1 MSRSVVHRM
10 ARCLAVLL
18 ALALVAAR
26 AQAQGGTIEGKITD
40 SAGTA
45 LSGVTIT
52 VDQSTVHATSSAAGK
67 YTLSGLAA
75 GTHVIHARIIRFV
88 PASAT
93 VVVIGDKVVE
103 QNFTLA
109 HTVTQLAPV
118 DVVVGS
124 HGAHQTPTDLAVP
137 VDVYGSAVIA
147 QQGSTETG
155 MVLAALN
162 PSINF
167 PTQSAT
173 DANDIVRP
181 FTLRGLSPDHTLV
194 LINGWRQHQTALLN
208 TFPYGSAAGSS
219 GVDLNAIPSSAIERV
234 EVLRDGASSQYG
246 SDAIAGVVNIVM
258 RDGVFDP
265 FINAAGGVYV
275 TGNGYPNDGQSL
287 NLNGGWGL
295 EVGRG
300 SLGLFAEYQLQNP
313 TNRAWADPYLQ
324 NATSPP
330 DSVDPNTGRIV
341 QKNNGI
347 TQPNLH
353 WGDGQEEDG
362 MLFANFRLPVG
373 MEGKSEVYAFGGY
386 SHRLGTGNG
395 YYRYWNDNRNWQE
408 IYPNGFL
415 PEFHPIVQDISATGG
430 MRTDFGGW
438 AADFGLSYGYNSFDY
453 KLRNTLNASLGP
465 SLTQALAPFP
475 NGGLHIPNQLGFDA
489 GQLKR
494 GEMQAGVTVT
504 KELNFGL
511 KAPVNTA
518 IGALFRRETYEI
530 DQGEYASWVNGG
542 MAAQDSATNPGDLSP
557 AGSSVFG
564 GFSPTDAGSYHR
576 TNIGVFADLESN
588 LSEQWY
594 ANAALRFENYS
605 DFGSNVS
612 WKLAAKWV
620 PEPKWMVRGAVST
633 GFRAP
638 GLPQDYFSHTTTNFI
653 GGQLVEIGNYPVTN
667 AAAKLFGA
675 QPLKDE
681 TSLNLSAGFAYTPQS
696 NFTIGVDAFWIQ
708 ITNRILLGAT
718 FDASDTVVA
727 RILAQ
732 NGYSNIG
739 GIQFFVNG
747 LNTKTSGIDLTANW
761 IIPAGRGTWTLNFAG
776 NWTQN
781 IITKVPPLPAI
792 LQGTATTYTSSIDLV
807 TTLAI
812 EKERPNWRG
821 ILTANYVQGRVHGLA
836 RVSYYGQFSSAEPSF
851 TDSATYP
858 PRTLT
863 DVELGYQF
871 TNIDVTFGARN
882 LFNIYPGRM
891 YAVNNNDGG
900 PFPWA
905 AASPFGYNGRNLYI
919 KAAMVLMR

>member
-1 MSRSVVHRM
+1 MSSSVIRRTVRS
-10 ARCLAVLL
+10 
-18 ALALVAAR
+18 LALVLGLAAASR
-26 AQAQGGTIEGKITD
+26 VMAQGGTVEGRITD

-52 VDQSTVHATSSAAGK
+52 VDQSPIHATSSAAGK
-67 YTLSGLAA
+67 YQLAGLPA
-75 GTHVIHARIIRFV
+75 GTHTIRARVIRFV
-88 PASAT
+88 PASAS

-118 DVVVGS
+118 DVMVGS
-124 HGAHQTPTDLAVP
+124 HGAHATPTDLAVP

-147 QQGSTETG
+147 QQGTTETG
-155 MVLAALN
+155 AILANLS

-194 LINGWRQHQTALLN
+194 LVNGWRQHQTALLN

-219 GVDLNAIPSSAIERV
+219 GVDLNAIPGSAIERV

-258 RDGVFDP
+258 RDGVFNP
-265 FINAAGGVYV
+265 FLNAAGGIYV
-275 TGNGYPNDGQSL
+275 TGNGYPNDGQSVD
-287 NLNGGWGL
+287 LNGGVGL

-300 SLGLFAEYQLQNP
+300 SLGLFAEYQHVSP

-324 NATSPP
+324 NANSPP
-330 DSVDPNTGRIV
+330 DSVDPNNGQIV
-341 QKNNGI
+341 QKNNAI

-353 WGDGQEEDG
+353 WGDGLEDDA
-362 MLFANFRLPVG
+362 MFFANFRLPVG
-373 MEGKSEVYAFGGY
+373 MTGSSEIYGFGGY
-386 SHRLGTGNG
+386 SHRVGTGNG
-395 YYRYWNDNRNWQE
+395 YYRYWDSNRNWAE

-415 PEFHPIVQDISATGG
+415 PEFHPVVDDYSLTGG
-430 MRTDFGGW
+430 VRTNFGGW
-438 AADFGLSYGYNSFDY
+438 AADLGLAYGYNAFHY
-453 KLRNTLNASLGP
+453 LLRNTLNPSLGP
-465 SLTQALAPFP
+465 SLVTPTAPFP
-475 NGGLHIPNQLGFDA
+475 DGGAHIPNQLGFDA
-489 GQLKR
+489 GQLQR
-494 GEMQAGVTVT
+494 GEFQAGATLT
-504 KELNFGL
+504 RSLNMGM

-518 IGALFRRETYEI
+518 IGALFRSESYDI
-530 DQGEYASWVNGG
+530 VQGEYASWVNGG
-542 MAAQDSATNPGDLSP
+542 ADAQDGSGPAP

-564 GFSPTDAGSYHR
+564 GFAPTDAGNYSR
-576 TNIGVFADLESN
+576 TNIGLFADLESD
-588 LSEQWY
+588 LSEHWY
-594 ANAALRFENYS
+594 MNAALRYENYS
-605 DFGSNVS
+605 DFGNQVS
-612 WKLAAKWV
+612 WKLAAKWT
-620 PEPKWMVRGAVST
+620 PQPRFMVRGAVST

-638 GLPQDYFSHTTTNFI
+638 GLPQNFFSHTTTNYI

-667 AAAKLFGA
+667 PAAQLFGA

-681 TSLNLSAGFAYTPQS
+681 TSLNLSAGFAYTPKD
-696 NFTIGVDAFWIQ
+696 NFTFSVDAFWIK

-727 RILAQ
+727 RILSDA
-732 NGYSNIG
+732 GYNNIG
-739 GIQFFVNG
+739 GVQFFING
-747 LNTKTSGIDLTANW
+747 LDTKTSGIDFAGNW
-761 IIPAGRGTWTLNFAG
+761 IVPAGRGSWNFNLAM

-781 IITKVPPLPAI
+781 VITRVAPLPAV

-812 EKERPNWRG
+812 TKERPDWRG
-821 ILTANYVQGRVHGLA
+821 IFTATYVQGRFHGLG
-836 RVSYYGQFSSAEPSF
+836 RISYYGQFSSAEPSF

-858 PRTLT
+858 PRTLV
-863 DVELGYQF
+863 DAEVGYQF
-871 TNIDVTFGARN
+871 SNVDLTFGARN

-891 YAVNNNDGG
+891 YAANNNDGG

-905 AASPFGYNGRNLYI
+905 AASPFGYNGRNLYLR
-919 KAAMVLMR
+919 ASMQLLR